1 MTDEEILKRLKQI
14 ISENLPELRN
24 REITLDTKITRDLG
38 IDSMSFI
45 LLICK
50 VEAAFGVEIPDG
62 EWDHLSGCRDVIAKI
77 RELLP
82 EKASA

>member
-1 MTDEEILKRLKQI
+1 MTDEEILTRLKQI
-14 ISENLPELRN
+14 ISENLPELR
-24 REITLDTKITRDLG
+24 TKITRDLG

-62 EWDHLSGCRDVIAKI
+62 EWDHLSSCRDVIAKI